1 VCHQTVSLIA
11 RHLEGL
17 GIPTLCMAGAD
28 DIIRAGWPPRSVF
41 LDYPLGHTTG
51 KPFAPDE
58 QYDIVRQAMAAF
70 DAATEPGQMVSLD
83 YHWSSDSDWKSAATD
98 ASAGD
103 QRAPRD
109 ETPRYQ
115 HDDDR
120 VAAEAATAAGQ

>member
-1 VCHQTVSLIA
+1 
-11 RHLEGL
+11 
-17 GIPTLCMAGAD
+17 MASAD

-51 KPFAPDE
+51 RSGAADE

-70 DAATEPGQMVSLD
+70 DTAAEPGQMVSLD
-83 YHWSSDSDWKSAATD
+83 YQWSADDAWRSAAADT
-98 ASAGD
+98 SAGD

-115 HDDDR
+115 YEADR
-120 VAAEAATAAGQ
+120 EAAEAAGR

>member
-1 VCHQTVSLIA
+1 MSLIA
-11 RHLEGL
+11 RFLEAQ
-17 GIPTLCMAGAD
+17 GIPTLCMASAY

-41 LDYPLGHTTG
+41 LDFPLGHTTG
-51 KPFAPDE
+51 KPFAPDQ

-70 DAATEPGQMVSLD
+70 DAASGPGQQVLLD
-83 YHWSSDSDWKSAATD
+83 YQWSGDTAWKSAATD

-115 HDDDR
+115 LEADR
-120 VAAEAATAAGQ
+120 EAAAAVMAAGR

>member
-1 VCHQTVSLIA
+1 
-11 RHLEGL
+11 
-17 GIPTLCMAGAD
+17 MASAY

-51 KPFAPDE
+51 KPFAPD
-58 QYDIVRQAMAAF
+58 QQTDIVRQAMAAF
-70 DAATEPGQMVSLD
+70 DAATGPGQQVLLE
-83 YHWSSDSDWKSAATD
+83 YQWSADTAWKKAATD

-115 HDDDR
+115 FEADR
-120 VAAEAATAAGQ
+120 EAAEVALA